1 MNRDKNYDGTNG
13 KIKRTKRKAGGER
26 KWTLHTPATAG
37 PLLSTIRC
45 LADLSFL
52 PCSMDARRALRLLP
66 SLFDIFGF
74 CGLPRANVGGG
85 GGAPGG
91 GGGGGGILATSHTPY
106 SPSVSAIRELK

>member
-1 MNRDKNYDGTNG
+1 MDTAHSGHWTQ
-13 KIKRTKRKAGGER
+13 
-26 KWTLHTPATAG
+26 WTLHSPATDG

-52 PCSMDARRALRLLP
+52 PFSMDARRALRLPP

-74 CGLPRANVGGG
+74 CVLARANVGGG

-91 GGGGGGILATSHTPY
+91 GGGGGGILATSHPVQ
-106 SPSVSAIRELK
+106 PVSLCNEIKRVKVTTTY